1 MRVVHPDL
9 VYINRGNHEAAAM
22 NIKELCTILNHY
34 KNILNQNNSSC
45 AVPVYTVH
53 RPVNLISNLVGTI
66 YIKY

>member
-1 MRVVHPDL
+1 
-9 VYINRGNHEAAAM
+9 M